1 MPVIYQHIERSFTT
15 EEVLGILHNP
25 DWSRVIREPPVKPRG
40 GQVFLYHYTEESKI
54 DDWRCDQYHFKHD
67 GLRKQPRTNPKFY
80 KNFFIVRTNHS
91 KAKGDKRFK
100 KHAYILIGDHKNL
113 VLFQYLGDE
122 SVAQDLPHG
131 NSKNASLLYTRLCPS
146 VIEAIKDITVP
157 SREVLQT
164 LEEQARSSAVPE
176 VHKPR
181 SLLQISNTR
190 SRVKRRSRT
199 GKKKTR
205 RKKRKKK
212 EDPGTKHETVVSPCL
227 ATTYLPDRISAKPS
241 AEADVTLSPD
251 AMSPQTRIAA
261 LAQLCENIYQEN
273 MVKTSNEEAQ
283 NSDRLVIDKGYD
295 PAEAIDA
302 EPSAQTGNDESGINN
317 MSNPNTDTE
326 LEVTDT
332 SLVFE
337 VGRTVCIPLAN
348 EDRDSNRLAETH
360 KVCDIIQDSGIS
372 SSNMLVCD
380 VQNSIDSDTNYTE
393 HGGLGTRYTP
403 VCSLPSTADAPN
415 NLEHHIE
422 VMDSNQL
429 HRILA
434 LVRETLQMV
443 SPGTETCLS
452 SNTKVTSTASVNES
466 NGDVSTLQQG
476 GPCAVLQQG
485 TSLPHTAVSL
495 IAQVSSTWATDFQSI
510 KQSLLRSDSL
520 GSVIQTHLELLDLI
534 AAVIVGAY
542 KTSTD
547 CLTFV
552 ETLKNY
558 PSHLERHLSR
568 QLPTDV
574 VDKSTKY
581 RIGNYTISGTD
592 ILRLDGN
599 SWLDDS
605 VIHAFL
611 HLLKKQYTE
620 ERQRDV
626 KILECFQYKLW
637 EKGNY
642 SEWLYGKDQFSSF
655 DCILM
660 PICVS
665 NHWVLLAA
673 NVSNRTVC
681 IINSQTSRN
690 LSPQVTQHWMKF
702 MQFRSRTTGEEL
714 SVWRPLQQPVFPQ
727 TECSS
732 CGVFVLMAAEAL
744 VAGIPPGIM
753 RTCHV
758 AMYRRY
764 VKQRLVSA
772 AEVVQTAT
780 MEDVAIAGIDGA
792 KPVDMVDI
800 SSERHIDH
808 SQGCE
813 QEDLTVPTD
822 EALQITTE
830 AINSTEVMTYAALP
844 CDHRPGNAQADLA
857 EGQSEDEESGKSGS
871 DREHADDCKETI
883 TEEEEMMD
891 ASTEHVSDEECDEHA
906 ALGKPNTSV
915 LIDCTP
921 LPALAQCEA
930 IYRNERLHFTAL
942 TLLCMEKGRLHLS
955 DLTEVSESLQSHIT
969 WSCQLSGVEELSPV
983 QVKTCLLALNTT
995 VVTIDDDVVQF
1006 RQEKTLSHIKD
1017 ILTNTSVEYMA
1028 KVDLEFIYLHVKLH
1042 HTDASMDEE
1051 QVFTLSLDRARQKD
1065 LAQRFAQEI
1074 IKHNFAFTLS
1084 HQAAGKH
1091 TFCVQVARLIK
1102 QYMQTG
1108 SMTELFASP
1117 DIKHGGNFLN
1127 WLCFG
1132 RNAELYKVLWMFI
1145 PEVAKEECLIY
1156 CCVSGN
1162 LDVLQLLLEDMDI
1175 KDVLSLK
1182 PKMQEVEGI
1191 HSCGIKTQA
1200 LATHY
1205 LPALHLSSYYG
1216 HTDIVKC
1223 LLELGCDINA
1233 QLPDEFDGRE
1243 GPVPPGSTPAA
1254 AATSGGH
1261 TAVLQCLIDHHA
1273 AMNLVDCN
1281 NNSLLH
1287 LACKG
1292 GHTDAVM
1299 LLISECDTS
1308 ARNIDGNTPL
1318 HLACEE
1324 RKLRVVEVLLK
1335 TNGDVTLLNYQAFTP
1350 FDIICQKGYLDIA
1363 ILVLNATS
1371 YPLPHDGY
1379 NTPLHAA
1386 CRGGY
1391 TELVKILL
1399 RYNSN
1404 RSVCNNTSRMN
1415 CRFES
1420 SRPLMFSMSGNDVKQ
1435 TPFFEA
1441 CKNGHI
1447 DIVRLLIEKGADV
1460 SAAAADDDDDCYTA
1474 LHLACKNG
1482 HVDIVRLLIE
1492 KGADVSAAAAAV
1504 AADDDDGYTAL
1515 HLACKNGHIDI
1526 VRLLIEK
1533 GADVSAAAAAIAAAD
1548 DDGYTALHLACKNA
1562 HIDIVRLL
1570 IEKGADVSAASCF
1583 GSTAL
1588 HLACENGH
1596 IDIVRLLIEKG
1607 ADVSAAAAAADDD
1620 DGYTALQWAC
1630 ENGHIDIV
1638 RLLIE
1643 KGADVSAASCF
1654 GSTALHL
1661 ACDNGHVDI
1670 VRLLIEKGAD
1680 VSPAGNGYTPL
1691 HLACENGHIDIV
1703 RLLIEKGADVSA
1715 AGNGYTPLHWA
1726 CENGNIDIVRLLIE
1740 KGADVSAAGNGYT
1753 ALHWA
1758 CKNGHIDIV
1767 RLLIEKGADVSAA
1780 ADDDDDGYTPLHWAC
1795 ENGHIDI
1802 VRLLIEKGADVS
1814 ATNRHGNT
1822 PLSLACENGHIYI
1835 VRLLIEKSADV
1846 SATNRH
1852 GYTPLTL
1859 ACKNG
1864 HIDFVRLL
1872 IEKSADV
1879 SATNRHGD
1887 TPLSSACE
1895 NGHIDIVRL
1904 LIEKGAD
1911 VSATNRHGNT
1921 PLSLACENG
1930 HIDIVR
1936 LLIEKGADVSATNR
1950 HGYTPLSLACENGHI
1965 DIVRLLIEKGADV
1978 SATNRHG
1985 GTPLSLACENG
1996 HIDIV
2001 KLFEQ
2006 DIVMAVGKCN
2016 SALTALVLKKTI
2028 MDFVNISTE
2037 RNKPY
2042 AISCNTILQKCL
2054 KTNICVIS
2062 SISNMLST
2070 LKQYQDKMVLVK
2082 LLTSICNCEIIKN
2095 MLIKLKVTNFPDI
2108 LHYALLQKAVAK
2120 SDAHCVY
2127 FLTRGHALRSF
2138 SDNQLL
2144 NMMVEAVQN
2153 KHFTVFQMLHNVP
2166 HVHDSSDQLVFHA
2179 CKHGQVQVCNVLL
2192 SCGSCHSGRCLIA
2205 AFKVRNVVLVELL
2218 LKCDVDVNAYDGKGN
2233 SSLHLACELGDDK
2246 IVKLLIE
2253 KGQSVHGTNAQMET
2267 PLFAA
2272 SRHGHVAVV
2281 KLVLSHGAD
2290 ITKTDIEGNSVLHCA
2305 CLSGEVDL
2313 LQLFIHH
2320 ISLKTKH
2327 VLGQGGP
2334 VSLSRVLYFS
2344 NKNGESLLHVACR
2357 NKHNQAVEIL
2367 FQNKMS
2373 IYAKDN
2379 KGNTPVSMTEKQKS
2393 LFVVLCNLSCELQEK
2408 DSTGNTLLHIAC
2420 DRGYIEC
2427 VDVLCRRGAN
2437 VSASNNKLEYAVH
2450 KVAESGSVEIMDILL
2465 AHEAD
2470 INVTDIDKQT
2480 PLHLACAEN
2489 NLEIVEILIRNKADV
2504 NVCDKHHVTPLHLA
2518 CRDGFTEIAAVLLK
2532 AFVDDGVVSENNV
2545 TPLVCACEG
2554 GHINCVKL
2562 LLRAGANV
2570 NVTGHRGNT
2579 PLHRAS
2585 AQGHESVVKVL
2596 LSCGADPLQGNINGK
2611 LPLHHAVLWG
2621 HLGIVKVLIDKCKSY
2636 LMDSSNMLLLL
2647 ESVCSRGYVEILKSL
2662 MEFFDQFLMPPKNM
2676 FHLIKT
2682 SIISNH
2688 TELLTIL
2695 EGKGCN
2701 IQQRDDRGWSILQVV
2716 CESEGIDQTSLDK
2729 VLELGFD
2736 LREITEHGESLLHI
2750 ACKMDNI
2757 ETVKHLIEK
2766 GANVHSKDNSGDT
2779 VLHVACAHGYFDTA
2793 TVLIKKGLSINEK
2806 NLKGLTSLDIAIAN
2820 KHYGVTCL
2828 YDPYYA
2834 LSNSRPRISM
2844 MSLHHICRDKKPQLL
2859 YNFEIV
2865 FSEVDSDGN
2874 SALHISCLEDSD
2886 EIVQLLVIAGAWLN
2900 LRNTLGEAPVHV
2912 ACRGTFSCLKAMT
2925 DAIVNRD
2932 LLKTVVSL
2940 RDRNNN
2946 TPLHTVAHERKFE
2959 HLCLLLEK
2967 GADVNLANN
2976 FDQTALHIACY
2987 VGDANIVLTLLNAR
3001 ANILAKDKC
3010 GNTPL
3015 HIICTGGNLSLLRLI
3030 NHNEAVIATRNYE
3043 GRTPLHEAVNRGYHS
3058 MILYMMTKY
3067 WHFTQ
3072 SDLSEEGLQDFII
3085 RMGREDFT
3093 KLLMG
3098 ETICP
3103 DSEGNT
3109 PLHHAAETKSLVIVR
3124 TLMRRGYSCQATNE
3138 LGETPLF
3145 NACLKGSAAIVELFL
3160 KEGSPPY
3167 ITNDNSMTPL
3177 HVACQT
3183 GHVDIVVLLF
3193 DYDPDLGARTH
3204 LGQTVLHLACM
3215 SGSADVVEVLLKAG
3229 SDINA
3234 RDNNLDTPLHMA
3246 AIHGKVDSI
3255 ILLAKWGARDVQCNQ
3270 QGDLA
3275 LHHACREGRSD
3286 AVKTLL
3292 NIDSDASVLNHQGVS
3307 PVMLAC
3313 DRDCESILELLLQRL
3328 LVEVQIESVQPTD
3341 DSVHEKYVTNL
3352 NYCLYCACKHNYLRI
3367 LQLLI
3372 KYNVDIYHT
3381 FTDAELKLINRQSIE
3396 ELSQSENEHR
3406 TLQPTALHI
3415 ACYRG
3420 HATCVE
3426 TLMRSGALSESKTS
3440 SGDTPLHVACIHGHD
3455 DTVALLLNKG
3465 ISASPVSDNGTTPLH
3480 YACRG
3485 GFEDVVSRLLAAGAD
3500 PDAEDGDGKTPLA
3513 VSRGGGVADMFLKS
3527 HGSSRK
3533 RGKDTSQ
3540 AAEIPPQKVSK
3551 E

>member
-15 EEVLGILHNP
+15 EEVLDILHNP

-40 GQVFLYHYTEESKI
+40 GQVFLYHYTEESKK

-67 GLRKQPRTNPKFY
+67 GLRKQPRTNPRFY
-80 KNFFIVRTNHS
+80 KNFFILRTNNS

-122 SVAQDLPHG
+122 SVAEDLPHG
-131 NSKNASLLYTRLCPS
+131 NSKNACLLYTRLCPS

-205 RKKRKKK
+205 RKKKKKK

-227 ATTYLPDRISAKPS
+227 ASTYLPERISAEPS

-251 AMSPQTRIAA
+251 AMSPQTRIAV

-283 NSDRLVIDKGYD
+283 NSDRLVIDKGDD

-317 MSNPNTDTE
+317 MSNPNTDIE
-326 LEVTDT
+326 LEVIDT

-380 VQNSIDSDTNYTE
+380 VQNSIDSDTNHTG
-393 HGGLGTRYTP
+393 HGGLGTGYTP
-403 VCSLPSTADAPN
+403 VCSLPSTAGAPN

-422 VMDSNQL
+422 VMDSNPL

-558 PSHLERHLSR
+558 PSHLERNLSR

-620 ERQRDV
+620 ERKRDV

-642 SEWLYGKDQFSSF
+642 SEWLYEKDQFSTF
-655 DCILM
+655 DWILM
-660 PICVS
+660 PICVN

-673 NVSNRTVC
+673 NVSKRTVC

-690 LSPQVTQHWMKF
+690 HSLQVTQHWMEF
-702 MQFRSRTTGEEL
+702 MQCRSRTTGEEL

-727 TECSS
+727 TDGSS

-758 AMYRRY
+758 AVYRHY

-780 MEDVAIAGIDGA
+780 MEDVAIEGMDGA

-800 SSERHIDH
+800 SSERHINH

-830 AINSTEVMTYAALP
+830 AINSTEVMTDAALP

-871 DREHADDCKETI
+871 DRKHADDCKETI

-891 ASTEHVSDEECDEHA
+891 ASTEHVSDEECDEHS
-906 ALGKPNTSV
+906 ALEKPNTSV
-915 LIDCTP
+915 LLDCTP

-983 QVKTCLLALNTT
+983 QAKTCLRALNTT
-995 VVTIDDDVVQF
+995 LLKIEDDVVQF
-1006 RQEKTLSHIKD
+1006 RQEETLSHIKD
-1017 ILTNTSVEYMA
+1017 ILTDTSVEYMA

-1051 QVFTLSLDRARQKD
+1051 LVFTLSLDRARQKG

-1074 IKHNFAFTLS
+1074 MKHNFALTLS
-1084 HQAAGKH
+1084 HQATGKH
-1091 TFCVQVARLIK
+1091 ALCVQVARLIK

-1132 RNAELYKVLWMFI
+1132 RNAELYKVLSMYI
-1145 PEVAKEECLIY
+1145 LEDVKEECLIY

-1162 LDVLQLLLEDMDI
+1162 LDVLQLLLEDMDL

-1182 PKMQEVEGI
+1182 PKMQVVQGI

-1200 LATHY
+1200 LATHF
-1205 LPALHLSSYYG
+1205 LPPLHLSSYYG

-1292 GHTDAVM
+1292 GHTDAVA

-1324 RKLRVVEVLLK
+1324 RKLKVVEVLLK
-1335 TNGDVTLLNYQAFTP
+1335 TNVDVTLLNYQAFTP

-1371 YPLPHDGY
+1371 YPLPHDSY

-1399 RYNSN
+1399 RYDLN

-1415 CRFES
+1415 CRFEN
-1420 SRPLMFSMSGNDVKQ
+1420 SRYLIFSMRGNDVKH
-1435 TPFFEA
+1435 TPLFVACENGHIDIVRLLIEKGADVTAAAKDGCTPLHCA

-1460 SAAAADDDDDCYTA
+1460 SDAACYTP
-1474 LHLACKNG
+1474 LQC
-1482 HVDIVRLLIE
+1482 
-1492 KGADVSAAAAAV
+1492 
-1504 AADDDDGYTAL
+1504 
-1515 HLACKNGHIDI
+1515 ACKNGHIDI

-1533 GADVSAAAAAIAAAD
+1533 GADVSAAAAADVYTPLHCACE
-1548 DDGYTALHLACKNA
+1548 DG

-1570 IEKGADVSAASCF
+1570 IEKGADVNAAF
-1583 GSTAL
+1583 YGDTLL
-1588 HLACENGH
+1588 HCACKNGHIDIVRLLIEKCADVYAAANDDIGYTPLHWAVMNGH

-1607 ADVSAAAAAADDD
+1607 ADVSAADADND
-1620 DGYTALQWAC
+1620 DGYTPLHLACKYGHIDIVRLLIEKGADVTALDGYHGTPLIWAC

-1643 KGADVSAASCF
+1643 KGADVSAA
-1654 GSTALHL
+1654 
-1661 ACDNGHVDI
+1661 DD
-1670 VRLLIEKGAD
+1670 D
-1680 VSPAGNGYTPL
+1680 GYTPL

-1703 RLLIEKGADVSA
+1703 RPLIEKGADVSA
-1715 AGNGYTPLHWA
+1715 AAKAGYTPLHCA
-1726 CENGNIDIVRLLIE
+1726 CKNGHIDIVRLLIEKGADVTAATKSGYTPLHCAFENDHIDIVRLLIE
-1740 KGADVSAAGNGYT
+1740 KGADVSAAAVGYDGT
-1753 ALHWA
+1753 PLHLA
-1758 CKNGHIDIV
+1758 CKYGHIDIV

-1780 ADDDDDGYTPLHWAC
+1780 ADGGYTPLHWAC

-1814 ATNRHGNT
+1814 A
-1822 PLSLACENGHIYI
+1822 AA
-1835 VRLLIEKSADV
+1835 KA
-1846 SATNRH
+1846 
-1852 GYTPLTL
+1852 GYTPLHC
-1859 ACKNG
+1859 ACK
-1864 HIDFVRLL
+1864 
-1872 IEKSADV
+1872 
-1879 SATNRHGD
+1879 
-1887 TPLSSACE
+1887 

-1911 VSATNRHGNT
+1911 VTATNRHGDT
-1921 PLSLACENG
+1921 S
-1930 HIDIVR
+1930 
-1936 LLIEKGADVSATNR
+1936 
-1950 HGYTPLSLACENGHI
+1950 
-1965 DIVRLLIEKGADV
+1965 
-1978 SATNRHG
+1978 
-1985 GTPLSLACENG
+1985 LSLACENG

-2006 DIVMAVGKCN
+2006 DIVMAVGKCD
-2016 SALTALVLKKTI
+2016 STLTALVLKKTI

-2054 KTNICVIS
+2054 KMNICEIS
-2062 SISNMLST
+2062 SVSNMLST

-2095 MLIKLKVTNFPDI
+2095 LLITLKVTNFQDT

-2120 SDAHCVY
+2120 GDAHCVY

-2138 SDNQLL
+2138 LDNQLL
-2144 NMMVEAVQN
+2144 KMMVEAVQN
-2153 KHFTVFQMLHNVP
+2153 KHFTVFQMLHDVP

-2179 CKHGQVQVCNVLL
+2179 CEHGQVQVCNVLL

-2218 LKCDVDVNAYDGKGN
+2218 LKWDVNVNAYDGKRN
-2233 SSLHLACELGDDK
+2233 SSLHLACELGDDN

-2253 KGQSVHGTNAQMET
+2253 KGQSVHGTNKQMET

-2290 ITKTDIEGNSVLHCA
+2290 ITKIDIEGNSVLHCA

-2313 LQLFIHH
+2313 LQLFIQH

-2327 VLGQGGP
+2327 VLGRGGA
-2334 VSLSRVLYFS
+2334 VSLHRVLCFS
-2344 NKNGESLLHVACR
+2344 NINGESLLHVACR
-2357 NKHNQAVEIL
+2357 KKHNQAVEIL
-2367 FQNKMS
+2367 LQNKMS
-2373 IYAKDN
+2373 MYAKDN
-2379 KGNTPVSMTEKQKS
+2379 KGNTLVSMTEKQKS
-2393 LFVVLCNLSCELQEK
+2393 LFVVLCNFSCEFQEK
-2408 DSTGNTLLHIAC
+2408 DSAGNTLLHIAC

-2450 KVAESGSVEIMDILL
+2450 KAAESGSVEIMDILL
-2465 AHEAD
+2465 AHGAD
-2470 INVTDIDKQT
+2470 INMTDIDKQT

-2504 NVCDKHHVTPLHLA
+2504 NVCDKHHVTPLHFA
-2518 CRDGFTEIAAVLLK
+2518 CRDGFTDIAAVLLK
-2532 AFVDDGVVSENNV
+2532 AFADDGVVSENNA
-2545 TPLVCACEG
+2545 TPLVCACES

-2596 LSCGADPLQGNINGK
+2596 LSCGADPLQGNVNGK

-2636 LMDSSNMLLLL
+2636 LKESSNMLLLL

-2844 MSLHHICRDKKPQLL
+2844 MSLHHICRDKKIQLL
-2859 YNFEIV
+2859 YNSEIV
-2865 FSEVDSDGN
+2865 FSEVESDGN

-2912 ACRGTFSCLKAMT
+2912 ACRGTLSCLKAMT
-2925 DAIVNRD
+2925 DAVVNRD
-2932 LLKTVVSL
+2932 LLKTVVTS

-2987 VGDANIVLTLLNAR
+2987 VGDANIVVTLLNAR
-3001 ANILAKDKC
+3001 ANILAKDKR

-3015 HIICTGGNLSLLRLI
+3015 HIICTEGNLSLLRLI

-3043 GRTPLHEAVNRGYHS
+3043 GRTPLHEAVNRGYHA
-3058 MILYMMTKY
+3058 MILYMMTEY

-3072 SDLSEEGLQDFII
+3072 SDLSEEGLQHFII

-3109 PLHHAAETKSLVIVR
+3109 PLHHAAETKSLVTVK

-3167 ITNDNSMTPL
+3167 ITNDNNMTPL

-3183 GHVDIVVLLF
+3183 GHVDIVV
-3193 DYDPDLGARTH
+3193 LGARTH

-3215 SGSADVVEVLLKAG
+3215 SGNADVVEVLLKAG

-3275 LHHACREGRSD
+3275 LHHACREGRTD
-3286 AVKTLL
+3286 VVKTLL
-3292 NIDSDASVLNHQGVS
+3292 NIDSDASDLNHQGVS

-3328 LVEVQIESVQPTD
+3328 LVEVQIESIQPTD

-3352 NYCLYCACKHNYLRI
+3352 NYCLYCACKHNYLGT

-3372 KYNVDIYHT
+3372 KYNVDINHI
-3381 FTDAELKLINRQSIE
+3381 FTDAELKVINRPSIE

-3440 SGDTPLHVACIHGHD
+3440 SGDTPLHVACIHGHY
-3455 DTVALLLNKG
+3455 DTVALLLNG
-3465 ISASPVSDNGTTPLH
+3465 GVSASPVSDNGTTPLH

-3540 AAEIPPQKVSK
+3540 AAEVPPQKVSK